1 MEPAASSFLP
11 SLSPCESV
19 GRRQSPNFLPGAQKT
34 RYTFFPPSERWNWT
48 NGMFPSGL
56 WLLRI
61 CSKNEVTW
69 IILTGEISSKSSTCS
84 LSYPY
89 HDVVAKFSSVQS
101 LSHVQLLATPWT
113 AACQASLSITN
124 SRSWPKLMSIESVMP
139 SNHLILCHPLQY
151 PKAILQLHISV
162 HDVYF
167 SRDTFLSFFAC
178 KLLIIL

>member
-19 GRRQSPNFLPGAQKT
+19 GRRQSPDFLPEAQKT

-48 NGMFPSGL
+48 NGMFVSGL

-61 CSKNEVTW
+61 CSKKWDDSE

-89 HDVVAKFSSVQS
+89 HDVAKFSSVQS
-101 LSHVQLLATPWT
+101 LSCVQLFATPWI

-124 SRSWPKLMSIESVMP
+124 SRSSLRLTSIKSVMP
-139 SNHLILCHPLQY
+139 SSRLILWRP
-151 PKAILQLHISV
+151 
-162 HDVYF
+162 F
-167 SRDTFLSFFAC
+167 SSC
-178 KLLIIL
+178 P